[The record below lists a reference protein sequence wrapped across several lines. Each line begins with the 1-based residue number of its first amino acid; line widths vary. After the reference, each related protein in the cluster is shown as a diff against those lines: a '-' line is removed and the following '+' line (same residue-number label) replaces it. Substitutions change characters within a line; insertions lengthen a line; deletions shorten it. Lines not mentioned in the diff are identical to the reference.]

1 MPSLLRYLRAPMSFA
16 LVMLL
21 IPTLVLAA
29 PPRADIARALQEEG
43 LVGAVWATVD
53 DDGAASVDAA
63 GFANAR
69 TARPM
74 RADDRVQVG
83 SIAKTVLAT
92 GLMHLATE
100 GRIDLDAPVSSVLPA
115 VAFNNPWEATDPVL
129 VRHLLDHTAGLDDLR
144 LWQMFSRRATPDTP
158 LSTAFE
164 DDKRPLRV
172 RSKPGSRFSYSNAGY
187 ALLGRVIE
195 AVTDQPY
202 ERWLDD
208 QLLRPLGM
216 HDSTF
221 GFVSQTGPNADAR
234 LAVGH
239 FEDGATQDAVPMFL
253 RPSGQFTTTAAD
265 MARFAQFLMSDGA
278 LGGKS
283 FIDPAMM
290 RSRGQAAGTE
300 ASHAGLEVGYALGLA
315 LRDRHGTVGLCHGGD
330 TVGFRAML
338 CVFPDQ
344 RRAFFVAFNADV
356 ESADYA
362 RLRGM
367 IMDALDV
374 RTRPMPVVASSLD
387 PGEWEGFYILAPN
400 RFATF
405 EWVDTLFGFIH
416 VSRDGDGLRVRTLQA
431 QPMVLKPLGG
441 QLFRQPDRVL
451 ASHVLL
457 TADHGSKVI
466 ANDHQ
471 SYQQV
476 SAVWLGALWTSLIAG
491 MLGLLY
497 VLVLGGVRL
506 LRRQPWRSDP
516 LRVPLIG
523 VAALVL
529 PVPLFLRQSFLQLGD
544 PTTASIVLA
553 VVTAA
558 LPLAMLF
565 GLGVHAQAPRP
576 RALDAAALLAV
587 LQWVFVL
594 AVWGL
599 MPMRMWV

>member
-1 MPSLLRYLRAPMSFA
+1 MRFA

-83 SIAKTVLAT
+83 SIAKTLLAT
-92 GLMHLATE
+92 GLLHLATE
-100 GRIDLDAPVSSVLPA
+100 GRIELDAPVSSVLPA
-115 VAFNNPWEATDPVL
+115 VEFDNPWEATDPVL
-129 VRHLLDHTAGLDDLR
+129 IRHLLDHTAGLDDMR
-144 LWQMFSRRATPDTP
+144 LWQIFSLRATPDTP
-158 LSTAFE
+158 LATAFE

-172 RSKPGSRFSYSNAGY
+172 RSKPGSRFSYSNTGY
-187 ALLGRVIE
+187 TLLGRVIE

-234 LAVGH
+234 LAMGH

-278 LGGKS
+278 LGRKS
-283 FIDPAMM
+283 FIDPALM
-290 RSRGQAAGTE
+290 RSRGHAAGTE
-300 ASHAGLEVGYALGLA
+300 ASYAGLQVGYALGLA

-367 IMDALDV
+367 IIDALDV
-374 RTRPMPVVASSLD
+374 RTRPIPVVASSLD
-387 PGEWEGFYILAPN
+387 PDEWEGFYILAPN

-405 EWVDTLFGFIH
+405 EWVDMLFGFIH
-416 VSRDGDGLRVRTLQA
+416 VSRDVGGDGDGLRLRTLQA
-431 QPMVLKPLGG
+431 QPMVC
-441 QLFRQPDRVL
+441 
-451 ASHVLL
+451 
-457 TADHGSKVI
+457 
-466 ANDHQ
+466 
-471 SYQQV
+471 
-476 SAVWLGALWTSLIAG
+476 
-491 MLGLLY
+491 
-497 VLVLGGVRL
+497 
-506 LRRQPWRSDP
+506 SDP
-516 LRVPLIG
+516 VISCSG
-523 VAALVL
+523 VT
-529 PVPLFLRQSFLQLGD
+529 FSRR
-544 PTTASIVLA
+544 
-553 VVTAA
+553 
-558 LPLAMLF
+558 
-565 GLGVHAQAPRP
+565 HK
-576 RALDAAALLAV
+576 
-587 LQWVFVL
+587 
-594 AVWGL
+594 
-599 MPMRMWV
+599 

>member
-1 MPSLLRYLRAPMSFA
+1 MPSPQRYLRAPMKVV
-16 LVMLL
+16 LVVLL
-21 IPTLVLAA
+21 IPTMVLAR
-29 PPRADIARALQEEG
+29 PPQADIARALDEEG

-53 DDGAASVDAA
+53 ADDTTQVEAA

-69 TARPM
+69 TQSPM

-92 GLMHLATE
+92 GVLHLATE
-100 GRIDLDAPVSSVLPA
+100 GRINLDAAVSSVLPA
-115 VAFNNPWEATDPVL
+115 VTFDNPWEATDPVL
-129 VRHLLDHTAGLDDLR
+129 IRHLLDHTAGLDDMR
-144 LWQMFSRRATPDTP
+144 LWQIFSLRATPDTP

-172 RSKPGSRFSYSNAGY
+172 RSKPGSRFSYSNTGY
-187 ALLGRVIE
+187 ALLGRAIE
-195 AVTDQPY
+195 AVTDQRY

-221 GFVSQTGPNADAR
+221 GFVSQTGPDADTR
-234 LAVGH
+234 LAMGH

-253 RPSGQFTTTAAD
+253 RPAGQFTTTAAD

-278 LGGKS
+278 LGRTP
-283 FIDPAMM
+283 FVDPAQMG
-290 RSRGQAAGTE
+290 SRGHAAGTE
-300 ASHAGLEVGYALGLA
+300 ASDAGLEVGYALGLA
-315 LRDRHGTVGLCHGGD
+315 LRDRHGAVGLCHGGD

-338 CVFPDQ
+338 CMFPDQ

-356 ESADYA
+356 EGADYA

-367 IMDALDV
+367 IIDALDV
-374 RTRPMPVVASSLD
+374 QTQPKRAVASSLD
-387 PGEWEGFYILAPN
+387 LGDWEGFYILAPN
-400 RFATF
+400 RVATF
-405 EWVDTLFGFIH
+405 AWLDTLFGFIH
-416 VSRDGDGLRVRTLQA
+416 VARDGDDLRVRTLQKQA
-431 QPMVLKPLGG
+431 TVLKPLGG
-441 QLFRQPDRVL
+441 GLFRQPDRVL

-457 TADHGSKVI
+457 MADDGSRVI

-476 SAVWLGALWTSLIAG
+476 SAVWLAALWTSLIMG

-497 VLVLGGVRL
+497 VLVLGIVRL
-506 LRRQPWRSDP
+506 LRRLPWRADP

-523 VAALVL
+523 VAALAL
-529 PVPLFLRQSFLQLGD
+529 PVPFLLRQPFLQLGD
-544 PTTASIVLA
+544 PTTANILLA

-558 LPLAMLF
+558 LPLAMLG
-565 GLGVHAQAPRP
+565 GLAVHAQTPRS

-587 LQWVFVL
+587 LQWILVL
-594 AVWGL
+594 AAWGL
-599 MPMRMWV
+599 MPMRMWI